1 MTPVSWLCPLPGG
14 GENPEMALVCDRGRP
29 WRLLVVPALFDEGNR
44 LRRFAAEVMRRLDG
58 AGIDSFLPDLPGTNE
73 SLAPLEE
80 QTPGHWRLAMLAA
93 KRHFDASHVLAL
105 RGGALVAPEGLH
117 SWHLAPVKGA
127 SLLRQMLRARIL
139 AAREMG
145 REESQQGLMDQGL
158 TEGLELAGYRLGAQF
173 ISELQVLEVESS
185 EHVTV
190 IEAAM
195 LGGSPLWLR
204 AEPDEDADQ
213 ADALAAIIATSIRE

>member
-1 MTPVSWLCPLPGG
+1 MTPVSWPCPLPGG
-14 GENPEMALVCDRGRP
+14 GESLEMALACDRGRP

-80 QTPGHWRLAMLAA
+80 QTPGHWRAAMLAA

-139 AAREMG
+139 SAREMG

-173 ISELQVLEVESS
+173 ISELQALEVESS

-190 IEAAM
+190 IEAAT

-204 AEPDEDADQ
+204 AEPDEDAGQ